1 MVGVTPYNGNADTET
16 FIRDVEAALVAEFG
30 RRAVTRGK
38 IAFRVRESRLTLP
51 ADVVPCFS
59 YRLIYGRNLDG
70 SPRYQ
75 PGHCVFPQ
83 GENRIENYPQQQYDN
98 GVARNNQT
106 GYRYKH
112 LVRILK
118 RLENELVDHGL
129 VGKLPS
135 YLLECLVFNVPP
147 DAFGYPNY
155 TDDLR
160 AAYNPS

>member
-1 MVGVTPYNGNADTET
+1 
-16 FIRDVEAALVAEFG
+16 VA
-30 RRAVTRGK
+30 K
-38 IAFRVRESRLTLP
+38 
-51 ADVVPCFS
+51 
-59 YRLIYGRNLDG
+59 
-70 SPRYQ
+70 
-75 PGHCVFPQ
+75 
-83 GENRIENYPQQQYDN
+83 
-98 GVARNNQT
+98 NNQT